1 MELFISLKN
10 SISFFQEH
18 FLSLSITILLY
29 FSGAIFILLKPQ
41 LESLN
46 PLIAVMGHGG
56 SRWYS
61 PKITLELYIVW
72 DNHTNPSLK
81 ISITIYVVT
90 LDLYIVWDNYTNCSL
105 KISNPTHHKAKNDQF
120 DFSLFR
126 KSGHCV
132 WRDWR
137 IKTGVVPGKQ
147 LGCFSPKP
155 DYDDNDVGNDDEWSI
170 SSLANLGC

>member
-1 MELFISLKN
+1 
-10 SISFFQEH
+10 
-18 FLSLSITILLY
+18 
-29 FSGAIFILLKPQ
+29 
-41 LESLN
+41 
-46 PLIAVMGHGG
+46 MGHGG

-72 DNHTNPSLK
+72 DNHTNSSLK

-90 LDLYIVWDNYTNCSL
+90 LELYIVGDNYTNFSL
-105 KISNPTHHKAKNDQF
+105 KISNPTHHKTKNDQN

-155 DYDDNDVGNDDEWSI
+155 DYDDDDVGKWCKYFSGQFGLLKLIDKLEIVMPRNFQSTFMIWQAKGTLKEKIWQRTTENGKHI
-170 SSLANLGC
+170 